1 MIQVKQLYMRWKMKA
16 WQGRFSEGNHELMEA
31 FNASIGFDSKL
42 CEVDIVGSIAHV
54 KMLASIDVISDGE
67 RDLLVNGLNELLVD
81 FKAGELIFKLSD
93 EDIHMGI
100 ERLLIEKLG
109 DVAKKMHTG
118 RSRNDQVATDIR
130 LYVKGEVESIK
141 ILIKYWIDQL
151 LMISEEQGSVML
163 PGYTHLQKAQPIL
176 LGYHL
181 NAYVHMFKRD
191 YERLEDLMKRVLVL
205 PLGSGALAGTNYKS
219 DRLMVQ
225 ELLGFESLSTNGLDA
240 VSDRDFI
247 IELQSALSIV
257 MMHFS
262 RLSEEL
268 ILWQTEAMGFVTISD
283 AFSTG
288 SSLMPQK
295 KNPDA
300 CELVRGKTGRVFGS
314 LMNILTVMKG
324 LPLAYNKDMQEDKEG
339 LFDSIDTVKLT
350 LKVFTLM
357 MAEVEFHSEKMLKS
371 VENSFL
377 NATELADYL
386 VLKGFPFREAHHLTG
401 EIVKHCIDNGIY
413 LLDLDLDVFKNY
425 TPLVTEDV
433 YEYLQFDVAIK
444 NKKSSGSTSYDA
456 VSKDTLALKDW
467 VSAL

>member
-1 MIQVKQLYMRWKMKA
+1 MKA

-31 FNASIGFDSKL
+31 FNASIGFDYKL
-42 CEVDIVGSIAHV
+42 CEVDIIGSMAHV
-54 KMLASIDVISDGE
+54 KMLASIDVITE
-67 RDLLVNGLNELLVD
+67 EEMNTLVAGLQEVLED
-81 FKAGELIFKLSD
+81 FKADKITFKLSD

-100 ERLLIEKLG
+100 ERILIEKLG
-109 DVAKKMHTG
+109 SVAKKMHTG

-130 LYVKGEVESIK
+130 LYVKGEVGNLK
-141 ILIKYWIDQL
+141 VLIKYWVDQL
-151 LMISEEQGSVML
+151 LEISEAIGTTML

-205 PLGSGALAGTNYKS
+205 PLGSGALAGTNYES

-225 ELLGFESLSTNGLDA
+225 ELLGFESYSMNGLDA

-247 IELQSALSIV
+247 IELQSALSIM

-357 MAEVEFHSEKMLKS
+357 IAEVEFHSDKMMES

-386 VLKGFPFREAHHLTG
+386 VLKGLPFREAHHLTG
-401 EIVKHCIDNGIY
+401 EIVKYCIESSIY
-413 LLDLDLDVFKNY
+413 LLDLDLDIYKGY
-425 TPLVTEDV
+425 SPLVGDDV
-433 YEYLQFDVAIK
+433 YNYLKFDVAIK
-444 NKKSSGSTSYDA
+444 NKKSPGSTSYDE
-456 VSKDTLALKDW
+456 VLKDTKALKAW
-467 VSAL
+467 VSTL

>member
-1 MIQVKQLYMRWKMKA
+1 MKA

-31 FNASIGFDSKL
+31 FNASIGFDYKL
-42 CEVDIVGSIAHV
+42 CEVDIIGSMAHV
-54 KMLASIDVISDGE
+54 KMLASIDVITE
-67 RDLLVNGLNELLVD
+67 EEMNTLVAGLQEVLED
-81 FKAGELIFKLSD
+81 FKAGKITFKLSD

-100 ERLLIEKLG
+100 ERILIEKLG
-109 DVAKKMHTG
+109 SVAKKMHTG

-130 LYVKGEVESIK
+130 LYVKGEVGSLK
-141 ILIKYWIDQL
+141 VLIKYWVDQL
-151 LMISEEQGSVML
+151 LEISEAIGTTML

-205 PLGSGALAGTNYKS
+205 PLGSGALAGTNYES

-225 ELLGFESLSTNGLDA
+225 ELLGFESYSMNGLDA

-247 IELQSALSIV
+247 IELQSALSIM

-357 MAEVEFHSEKMLKS
+357 IAEVEFHSDKMMES

-386 VLKGFPFREAHHLTG
+386 VLKGLPFREAHHLTG
-401 EIVKHCIDNGIY
+401 EIVKYCLESSIY
-413 LLDLDLDVFKNY
+413 LLDLDLDIYKSY
-425 TPLVTEDV
+425 SPLVGDDV
-433 YEYLQFDVAIK
+433 YNYLKFDVAIK
-444 NKKSSGSTSYDA
+444 NKKSPGSTSYDE
-456 VSKDTLALKDW
+456 VLKDTKALKAW
-467 VSAL
+467 VSTL

>member
-1 MIQVKQLYMRWKMKA
+1 
-16 WQGRFSEGNHELMEA
+16 
-31 FNASIGFDSKL
+31 
-42 CEVDIVGSIAHV
+42 
-54 KMLASIDVISDGE
+54 
-67 RDLLVNGLNELLVD
+67 
-81 FKAGELIFKLSD
+81 
-93 EDIHMGI
+93 
-100 ERLLIEKLG
+100 
-109 DVAKKMHTG
+109 MHTG

-130 LYVKGEVESIK
+130 LYVKGEVENLK
-141 ILIKYWIDQL
+141 VLIKYWVDQL
-151 LMISEEQGSVML
+151 LEISEVIGTTML

-191 YERLEDLMKRVLVL
+191 YERLDDLMKRVLVL
-205 PLGSGALAGTNYKS
+205 PLGSGALAGTNYDS
-219 DRLMVQ
+219 NRLMVQ
-225 ELLGFESLSTNGLDA
+225 ELLGFESYSTNGLDA

-247 IELQSALSIV
+247 IELQSALSIM

-350 LKVFTLM
+350 FKVFTLM
-357 MAEVEFHSEKMLKS
+357 IAEVEFHSDKMMES

-386 VLKGFPFREAHHLTG
+386 VLKGLPFREAHHLTG
-401 EIVKHCIDNGIY
+401 EIVKYCIDSSIY
-413 LLDLDLDVFKNY
+413 LLDLDLDIYKNY
-425 TPLVTEDV
+425 SPLVGDDV
-433 YEYLQFDVAIK
+433 YNYLNFDVAIK
-444 NKKSSGSTSYDA
+444 NKKSPGSTSYDE
-456 VSKDTLALKDW
+456 VLKDTKALKAW